1 MNKARQSLY
10 LHSNREREKEKNTH
24 THTPILNKVNNKYFK
39 DRQMGVGGCYFQIE
53 WSGHT
58 SASLVR

>member
-1 MNKARQSLY
+1 MPFTVSGVGDVIMNKARQSLY

-39 DRQMGVGGCYFQIE
+39 DI
-53 WSGHT
+53 
-58 SASLVR
+58 